1 MVQNSFL
8 FNNVSDNSLLRPSR
22 YFLDTAASHS
32 TNSNT
37 KHGTNLKHCLPQDI
51 LYATCNSG
59 NMIFNQQVDLGFLH
73 LTVHHNPYSVANVLS
88 CYDLDAIPGAYVYH
102 NGKVDLNF
110 YLIFDSGRVIRFIH
124 CDEGRMYYYDTD
136 KSENHEMKM
145 DGLNLA

>member
-8 FNNVSDNSLLRPSR
+8 FDNVSDISLLRPSR

-32 TNSNT
+32 TTSNT

-88 CYDLDAIPGAYVYH
+88 CHDLDAIPGAYVYH
-102 NGKVDLNF
+102 NGKVDLDF
-110 YLIFDSGRVIRFIH
+110 YLIFDSGRVIWLIH
-124 CDEGRMYYYDTD
+124 CEESRMYYYDAD
-136 KSENHEMKM
+136 KPENHEMKM

>member
-37 KHGTNLKHCLPQDI
+37 KHGTNSKHCLPQDI

-59 NMIFNQQVDLGFLH
+59 NMIFNQYVDLDFMA
-73 LTVHHNPYSVANVLS
+73 LTVHHNPYSVANVLC
-88 CYDLDAIPGAYVYH
+88 CYYLNAIPGVYVYH
-102 NGKVDLNF
+102 HGQIAKYF
-110 YLIFDSGRVIRFIH
+110 YLIFDTGRIIKFIH
-124 CDEGRMYYYDTD
+124 
-136 KSENHEMKM
+136 
-145 DGLNLA
+145 